1 MNKYKTVLIQYVFSD
16 PDEIKNG
23 LMYRRYP
30 LTTSTAAIFVFENEN
45 NMDMWMLNTYDSL
58 DMIFLNKDKQVL
70 CIHTNTTP
78 LSTNT
83 LKCPYNSKYIIEA
96 LAGYV
101 DNQNIQIGDTI
112 IFNLIT
118 MIPKYKQE
126 LLY

>member
-1 MNKYKTVLIQYVFSD
+1 MNKYKTILIQYVFSD

-23 LMYRRYP
+23 LMHRKYP
-30 LTTSTAAIFVFENEN
+30 LTVSTTAIFVFENDSI
-45 NMDMWMLNTYDSL
+45 MDMWMLNTYDSL
-58 DMIFLNKDKQVL
+58 DMIFLNKDKQVQ

-83 LKCPYNSKYIIEA
+83 LKCPHNTKYVIEA

-101 DNQNIQIGDTI
+101 ENQNIQIGDTI
-112 IFNLIT
+112 IFNTVT
-118 MIPKYKQE
+118 MIPKNKQE